1 MAFFQKT
8 ILKKYQ
14 AMLPKEQVNEAW
26 QKFQAHFFNSEIQ
39 EILRSIKE
47 EEYQTGFLQDLFVN
61 VLGYTLKPAKG
72 FNLTREKKNETD
84 SKKADGAIWLNEEVI
99 GVIELKDHK
108 TTDLKKVELQAFQYK
123 SQNKAARY
131 VIISN
136 FEKLRLYIDNA
147 TEHREWNLF
156 TLTETDFEELYCC
169 LAWTQVQKGIAI
181 QMKKA
186 SVSEEKNVTETL
198 YKDYSSFKRELF
210 EDILKNNPAQEGD
223 EKEWQ
228 LLLYKKTQKLL
239 DRLLFIF
246 FAEDGGLLPPNLML
260 QILNEWKKIKD
271 LDIDISLYQRIKQY
285 FG

>member
-26 QKFQAHFFNSEIQ
+26 QKYQVYFLNPKIQ
-39 EILRSIKE
+39 DNILHSKE
-47 EEYQTGFLQDLFVN
+47 EQFQEGFLRELFVKI
-61 VLGYTLKPAKG
+61 LGYTLNPSPDY
-72 FNLTREKKNETD
+72 NLITEQKNETD
-84 SKKADGAIWLNEEVI
+84 AKKADGAIWLNGKVI

-108 TTDLKKVELQAFQYK
+108 TTDLKKVETQAFQYK
-123 SQNKAARY
+123 SQNKDARY

-181 QMKKA
+181 QTIHA
-186 SVSEEKNVTETL
+186 
-198 YKDYSSFKRELF
+198 
-210 EDILKNNPAQEGD
+210 
-223 EKEWQ
+223 
-228 LLLYKKTQKLL
+228 
-239 DRLLFIF
+239 
-246 FAEDGGLLPPNLML
+246 
-260 QILNEWKKIKD
+260 
-271 LDIDISLYQRIKQY
+271 
-285 FG
+285 